1 VDLLQAQQ
9 RKKFIYIDAFSQLFV
24 PVPGSQSSGQML
36 SLDSHPPWGTQLAQT
51 IVNATKHISVE
62 KPALFI
68 DGLDFLLAAGG
79 DEITVDEILTLV
91 SSLSEVCPRLPT
103 ETKLY
108 SVSPEHSFPSLQ
120 TTISSALPILL
131 LSLKTSQFF

>member
-1 VDLLQAQQ
+1 MDVLQAQQ
-9 RKKFIYIDAFSQLFV
+9 RKKFIYVDAFSQLFV
-24 PVPGSQSSGQML
+24 PVPGSQPSGPTL
-36 SLDSHPPWGTQLAQT
+36 SLDSHPPWATQLAQT
-51 IVNATKHISVE
+51 IVNATKQIGVE

-79 DEITVDEILTLV
+79 AEITVDEILTLV
-91 SSLSEVCPRLPT
+91 SSLSEVSPRLPT

-108 SVSPEHSFPSLQ
+108 SVSPEYSFPFLR
-120 TTISSALPILL
+120 TTISLALPILL